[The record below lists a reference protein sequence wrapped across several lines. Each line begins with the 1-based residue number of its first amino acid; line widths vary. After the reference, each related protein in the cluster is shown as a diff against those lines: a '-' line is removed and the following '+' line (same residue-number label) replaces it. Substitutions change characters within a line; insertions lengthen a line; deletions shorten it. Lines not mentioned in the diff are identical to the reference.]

1 MAKEK
6 AIKQMI
12 LPLITFMIVI
22 ACKVSAPTRITPA
35 PEIKITTLA
44 ADAPTLPTESTI
56 APADRFLA
64 QCPNADEVAQIDTD
78 LTLKFDA
85 DPTTSQPLACRIAE
99 GSRDLTPLQKRTYN
113 ILLLMKQL
121 RFTQPLPWTDKLLY
135 KWMVDTIDGIRFR
148 ADIEHS
154 FCCAPINMINI
165 QTNDLIA
172 NTTDRWIEPASG
184 LGLRDLLVLFVHETR
199 HNEGK
204 LHTCDGIKDN
214 SLSEMGAWAVQYYLD
229 LWLVDYTV
237 DPTFFTAQDSD
248 YLGITHQA
256 AEEIRATRFCL
267 EPPL

>member
-1 MAKEK
+1 
-6 AIKQMI
+6 MI
-12 LPLITFMIVI
+12 LPVITFMTVI
-22 ACKVSAPTRITPA
+22 ACKVSLPTRITSA
-35 PEIKITTLA
+35 PEMQITKVATDTA
-44 ADAPTLPTESTI
+44 TQSAEPITAPV
-56 APADRFLA
+56 DRFLA

-78 LTLKFDA
+78 LTLKFDS
-85 DPTTSQPLACRIAE
+85 DPTTGQPLACRIAK

-154 FCCAPINMINI
+154 FCCAPINIINI
-165 QTNDLIA
+165 QTNDLVA

-184 LGLRDLLVLFVHETR
+184 LGLRDLLVLFAHETR

-237 DPTFFTAQDSD
+237 DRTFFTAQDTD
-248 YLGITHQA
+248 YLGSTHQA
-256 AEEIRATRFCL
+256 AQEIRGTRFCL